1 MLSDLRVRTAVCILA
16 LCGAAATLPLA
27 AAAAPQQ
34 PNPTPLWKQYPL
46 DSSRSG
52 RSPEP
57 RPASKPRARSAP
69 AHSSGGHGLVF
80 WFALGWGIVLLG
92 ALAWVLAFARIIR
105 RRPARET
112 APAPAAPSASAA
124 PSENGV
130 TAALRDVIRASEE
143 RAAPKPTQASKLTRL
158 ASSADQVE
166 KLKQKAVRPAAKDA
180 GLREVSVLK
189 AKLGVSLEQ
198 ACHIEWSA
206 GADESQF
213 LAKVRKDDG
222 SESVVASSPPF
233 KWDEPTPPPTSLPRA
248 VKAHAVLV
256 HDLKQAG
263 WKTIGRGEDW
273 YSLELQRRSLVA
285 AREGEA

>member
-1 MLSDLRVRTAVCILA
+1 
-16 LCGAAATLPLA
+16 
-27 AAAAPQQ
+27 
-34 PNPTPLWKQYPL
+34 
-46 DSSRSG
+46 
-52 RSPEP
+52 
-57 RPASKPRARSAP
+57 
-69 AHSSGGHGLVF
+69 VF
-80 WFALGWGIVLLG
+80 WFALGWGIVLVG

-112 APAPAAPSASAA
+112 APASAAPSASAA
-124 PSENGV
+124 PPENGV
-130 TAALRDVIRASEE
+130 AAALRDVIRASEE
-143 RAAPKPTQASKLTRL
+143 RAAPKPTEASKLTRL
-158 ASSADQVE
+158 ASSGDQVE
-166 KLKQKAVRPAAKDA
+166 KLKQKAVRPTKDA

-189 AKLGVSLEQ
+189 AKLGVSPEQ

-213 LAKVRKDDG
+213 LAKVRKADG
-222 SESVVASSPPF
+222 SESVVASSPRF
-233 KWDEPTPPPTSLPRA
+233 KWDEPTPPPKSLPRA